1 MKFDRIDTE
10 QVTSLK
16 DVLQANYHCAERALV
31 SFNHITATRKQT
43 PTTADDVKAVIKA
56 RRARDSFLPAHLFAD
71 PAWDMLLELYACE
84 LDQTRMSISNL
95 CDASAVPATT
105 ALRWIGTLE
114 SENLIVKQSDPL
126 DGRRV
131 FVRLSSKAVS
141 SMDAYFQR

>member
-1 MKFDRIDTE
+1 
-10 QVTSLK
+10 
-16 DVLQANYHCAERALV
+16 
-31 SFNHITATRKQT
+31 
-43 PTTADDVKAVIKA
+43 
-56 RRARDSFLPAHLFAD
+56 
-71 PAWDMLLELYACE
+71 MLLELYACE

-105 ALRWIGTLE
+105 ALRWIGSLE
-114 SENLIVKQSDPL
+114 SEELIVRQSDPL

>member
-1 MKFDRIDTE
+1 MKFDRIDTDR
-10 QVTSLK
+10 VANLK
-16 DVLQANYHCAERALV
+16 DVLQVNFHCAERALV
-31 SFNHITATRKQT
+31 SFNHITAVGKRS

-56 RRARDSFLPAHLFAD
+56 RRARDAFLPAHLFAD

-114 SENLIVKQSDPL
+114 SEGLIQRQSDPL
-126 DGRRV
+126 DARRF
-131 FVRLSSKAVS
+131 FVRLTSKAVS
-141 SMDAYFQR
+141 SMEAYFQR